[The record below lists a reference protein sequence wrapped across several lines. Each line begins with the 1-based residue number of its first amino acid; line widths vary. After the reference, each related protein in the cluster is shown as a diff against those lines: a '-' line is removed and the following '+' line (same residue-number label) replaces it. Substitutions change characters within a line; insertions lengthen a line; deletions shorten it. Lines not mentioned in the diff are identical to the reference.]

1 MFKMNEKAYQVL
13 KWTVILL
20 IPATSVL
27 YASLGK
33 IWGFPY
39 VDQITGTLMALQVFL
54 GTIFGISCATYTP
67 EEKPIAEEKAVVGF
81 EVTPTKKEEYHG

>member
-1 MFKMNEKAYQVL
+1 MFKLNERLYQIL

-39 VDQITGTLMALQVFL
+39 IEQITGTLMATQVFL

-67 EEKPIAEEKAVVGF
+67 EDKVE
-81 EVTPTKKEEYHG
+81 KEEYHG